1 MKTCCWSGERGSHD
15 NTTDAEHSVSELK
28 PAQNAT
34 NDELHSSICDLESI
48 HSSSSVSS
56 NDRTSGEQT
65 LAKAGLRPQN
75 DEDAQQKPTVSVDG
89 RLLLLICFV
98 SSPGRVFDVCGP
110 ICTGN
115 ATGLLGKSSGV
126 MSELITMRE
135 AMHTDNAMTQR
146 QLALMQDENRYRVS
160 LSLLNH
166 LEKN

>member
-1 MKTCCWSGERGSHD
+1 MLQVAALAAGPRGRLQGILQQ
-15 NTTDAEHSVSELK
+15 AV
-28 PAQNAT
+28 
-34 NDELHSSICDLESI
+34 
-48 HSSSSVSS
+48 VSS
-56 NDRTSGEQT
+56 KRRQVPRGMPTCW
-65 LAKAGLRPQN
+65 GLCCSCRNQMLSIIF
-75 DEDAQQKPTVSVDG
+75 TGS
-89 RLLLLICFV
+89 ICFV

-160 LSLLNH
+160 LSLLTH